1 VLERHTPNLDRA
13 DTVALKRFFCGNG
26 TIQIGKKRPT
36 AKLPGLLR
44 KSALGGTAAIQMLN
58 PHKHLTTQPIDFW
71 LARGAVL
78 VIAALQIGIVNDLT
92 VGPRW
97 LAPCLELALLIPLS
111 IATAWTQ
118 KRARKAAT
126 DDQWNLVGRDRRMIR
141 RLAIALTA
149 VTTLMNF
156 GALARLIAAILAGNA
171 GSGQTLL
178 LDAINIWVTNVV
190 IFALWFWALDRGG
203 PAARGLVSERKNDFL
218 FTQQQSTVDREQ
230 FANWSPGFID
240 YLFLAFTNATA
251 FSPADTFPLTV
262 RAKLLMMAESAI
274 SLATIALVAS
284 RAVGILS

>member
-1 VLERHTPNLDRA
+1 MSQSRQQLAHRA
-13 DTVALKRFFCGNG
+13 L
-26 TIQIGKKRPT
+26 
-36 AKLPGLLR
+36 
-44 KSALGGTAAIQMLN
+44 
-58 PHKHLTTQPIDFW
+58 DFW

-78 VIAALQIGIVNDLT
+78 VIVGLQIGIVNDLM

-97 LAPCLELALLIPLS
+97 LAPAVELALLIPLS

-118 KRARKAAT
+118 RRARKAET
-126 DDQWNLVGRDRRMIR
+126 DEQWILVGRQRAFVR

-149 VTTLMNF
+149 VITLMNC
-156 GALARLIAAILAGNA
+156 GALGRLISAILAGTA
-171 GSGQTLL
+171 GTGRTLL
-178 LDAINIWVTNVV
+178 LDAVNIWVTNVI

-203 PAARGLVSERKNDFL
+203 PAGAFSTKRGNDFL
-218 FTQQQSTVDREQ
+218 FTQQQTSEPARFPD
-230 FANWSPGFID
+230 WSPGFID

>member
-1 VLERHTPNLDRA
+1 MP
-13 DTVALKRFFCGNG
+13 
-26 TIQIGKKRPT
+26 
-36 AKLPGLLR
+36 
-44 KSALGGTAAIQMLN
+44 N

-97 LAPCLELALLIPLS
+97 LAPGLELALLIPLS

-178 LDAINIWVTNVV
+178 LDAINIWVTNVI

-203 PAARGLVSERKNDFL
+203 PAGEFAPKRENDFL
-218 FTQQQSTVDREQ
+218 FTQQQTGEPKR
-230 FANWSPGFID
+230 FPNWSPGFVD
-240 YLFLAFTNATA
+240 YLFLAYTNATA

-262 RAKLLMMAESAI
+262 
-274 SLATIALVAS
+274 
-284 RAVGILS
+284 